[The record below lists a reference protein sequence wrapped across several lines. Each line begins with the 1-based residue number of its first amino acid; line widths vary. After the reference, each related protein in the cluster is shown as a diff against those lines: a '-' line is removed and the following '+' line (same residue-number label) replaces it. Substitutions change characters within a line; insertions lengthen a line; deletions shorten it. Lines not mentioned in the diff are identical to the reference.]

1 MHKSEVLEKIK
12 KAIDENIWYDE
23 GDNIHIDEDD
33 YMNEIEQIISEY
45 EDGMLG
51 MQYVLLQALSNVCL
65 KLLELGV
72 DDGTASTTYQINR
85 AREELLKKYGSTRF
99 VWGNVINEQ

>member
-1 MHKSEVLEKIK
+1 MSWGWKELLKSEVLEKIK

-45 EDGMLG
+45 EDGMLV
-51 MQYVLLQALSNVCL
+51 QV
-65 KLLELGV
+65 
-72 DDGTASTTYQINR
+72 I
-85 AREELLKKYGSTRF
+85 EERIKKNG
-99 VWGNVINEQ
+99 